1 MPDGQVVFEITGDN
15 REVRRSLQDTTR
27 AIEQESRNWDN
38 AASTA
43 AGRMEN
49 SMGGAFK
56 KISIAAAASTVGK
69 VLLDWGKSAVAAA
82 SDLQEV
88 QNVVDVTFGTS
99 AVQIDAWAKK
109 AQTQFGLT
117 ETQAKKFTS
126 TLGAMMKSAGMAGPE
141 IVSMSTDLAGLAADM
156 ASFYNLD
163 FETAFQK
170 IRSGI
175 SGEAEPLK
183 QLGIN
188 MSTANLQA
196 FALTQGITKAFD
208 KMSQGEQTLL
218 RYQYLMSATADAQGD
233 FARTSDGFA
242 NSQRRLET
250 ALETINTALGSTLL
264 NYITP
269 VVAGLADIV
278 TGLTTPAETTVLDNF
293 NGIDLDTAEKIADI
307 KKTADEANAL
317 VGVLNDIAAS
327 TVKTEENTRLE
338 GFIST
343 LSKDIGGLNLALLA
357 AQMGNVPGA
366 LEELGEALKA
376 ELGGDPDKWR
386 NLLQA
391 ISQNLP
397 GVTSATGKDTT
408 TADFLSAAAA
418 AADDLGAD
426 YSQYWGNLLSALGD
440 HAGDA
445 IAALAGGQGTGAIL
459 SGIAAGSNEL
469 GALSGVKWSAFIGA
483 VNGLESDTPK
493 NLSGV
498 ADALSKNLGG
508 DAGKWETLLQAIG
521 NNLGAVTTAVGAD
534 GTKTADW
541 LAAAASAADDLGPE
555 YAGYWQ
561 NLLTAL
567 GDNAGNAIRALAGGD
582 AIGGYLSSIAEGSN
596 RLGALSGIRWSSFIG
611 ALQGLD
617 GKESIPTNLSGVA
630 DALAKNIGGSASQWE
645 TLLTAIGTK
654 LPGVTTAVG
663 DDGTQTKDW
672 LSAAADAANDLGG
685 DYSTLWKNLLQA
697 LGDNAAAAIQAL
709 AGGSAA
715 GESMGEIA
723 ANANLLS
730 ALAGPK
736 WGLFISAVNGLD
748 NSTPANLQGV
758 ADALSTNLGGSAAK
772 WETLLSALSAHLP
785 TIKNSMEGDTSTV
798 AFLRDC
804 AEVADDLGADYSALW
819 ANLLQALGSNAA
831 AAISALSG
839 GMNSGMVVRNIA
851 LGANLLGDNA
861 PGNWSKLFS
870 ALQRVNG
877 LQNIFSDSGAA
888 GNVESLAKALSENSP
903 DTTRAEAWQTFLG
916 ALQQNSG
923 ALTALTKTSADETSA
938 WLSSLA
944 SAANTLS
951 PENANGWSLLFG
963 SFVSGLPGLQD
974 TEEGQ
979 QFFQSIAQEF
989 LAMGM
994 ESEEAKAGLLALG
1007 MSTDEIDQAQRQ
1019 WLETCK
1025 RLVKT
1030 IPGLA
1035 GVVNTQTGS
1044 INGGTKAIRE
1054 YVDAWQ
1060 KYNEAEAAFSR
1071 YRAKSEALNQEF
1083 SNIEALKQDVMVL
1096 QKITEADAKTIEA
1109 NNKRLDQIT
1118 QQYVNAPLALLN
1130 DPERN
1135 RLIKQNEELKA
1146 NGRYDE
1152 LQAKQKELNIRQDA
1166 YNEALERQA
1175 QEYEALVAI
1184 YGDEAQ
1190 LQEKL
1195 NEEMTKAT
1203 EGMTLLEKAAAGDEA
1218 AISSITTATQKAV
1231 DALTALEEYQAK
1243 VREETAQNIAQ
1254 VVKGFENIV
1263 TPAQRAKNEMADL
1276 TKQIEQ
1282 LNAAGEDTK
1291 SLETTKKGMEDSIP
1305 SVQKMTAALESQLKF
1320 MREYQAELQQAR
1332 DNGVDQG
1339 ILAILSD
1346 GSQESFDYLYALNH
1360 TGGDIGALNQMY
1372 REVQAERETMA
1383 DTLTESQLR
1392 TDAEYKNLKNEALL
1406 AVEGLKDLKDPAY
1419 ANTADMM
1426 AAIVQALQESQPG
1439 LAAQV
1444 EAINAILSRI
1454 IVPGFIATHPIYGS
1468 FYGSSKGS
1476 HANGLDNVPY
1486 DGYLAYLHQGERVQT
1501 AAEAELS
1508 RRYGLQQPGMDY
1520 GAMGSA
1526 IGANMPGMGNMQI
1539 VWRGRVVADVLSEMQ
1554 GDRYRALERSG
1565 WKS

>member
-27 AIEQESRNWDN
+27 VIEQESRNWDS

-56 KISIAAAASTVGK
+56 KISIAAAASAVGK

-175 SGEAEPLK
+175 SGETEPLK

-188 MSTANLQA
+188 MSTANLEA
-196 FALTQGITKAFD
+196 FALTQGITTAFD

-366 LEELGEALKA
+366 LEELGKALKA

-418 AADDLGAD
+418 AADDLGGD

-445 IAALAGGQGTGAIL
+445 IAALAGGQETGAIL

-493 NLSGV
+493 NLAGV

-541 LAAAASAADDLGPE
+541 LAAAASAADDLG
-555 YAGYWQ
+555 
-561 NLLTAL
+561 
-567 GDNAGNAIRALAGGD
+567 D
-582 AIGGYLSSIAEGSN
+582 
-596 RLGALSGIRWSSFIG
+596 
-611 ALQGLD
+611 
-617 GKESIPTNLSGVA
+617 
-630 DALAKNIGGSASQWE
+630 
-645 TLLTAIGTK
+645 
-654 LPGVTTAVG
+654 
-663 DDGTQTKDW
+663 
-672 LSAAADAANDLGG
+672 
-685 DYSTLWKNLLQA
+685 DYSAYWAQLLKA

-819 ANLLQALGSNAA
+819 TNLLQALGSNAA

-923 ALTALTKTSADETSA
+923 ALTALTKTSADETAA

-989 LAMGM
+989 LAMGT

-1019 WLETCK
+1019 WLDTCK

-1096 QKITEADAKTIEA
+1096 QKITEEDAKTIEA

-1118 QQYVNAPLALLN
+1118 QQYANSPLALLN

-1305 SVQKMTAALESQLKF
+1305 SVQKMTAALESQLQF
-1320 MREYQAELQQAR
+1320 MRKYQAELQQAR

-1339 ILAILSD
+1339 ILAMLSD

-1372 REVQAERETMA
+1372 REVQTERETMA
-1383 DTLTESQLR
+1383 DTLTESQLHV
-1392 TDAEYKNLKNEALL
+1392 DAEYKNLKNEALL

-1468 FYGSSKGS
+1468 FYGSSIGS

-1554 GDRYRALERSG
+1554 GDSYRALERSG

>member
-27 AIEQESRNWDN
+27 VIEQESRNWDS

-49 SMGGAFK
+49 CMGGAFK

-175 SGEAEPLK
+175 SGETEPLK

-188 MSTANLQA
+188 MSTANLEA

-250 ALETINTALGSTLL
+250 ALETINTALGTTLL
-264 NYITP
+264 DYITP

-293 NGIDLDTAEKIADI
+293 NGIDLDTAEKIAAI
-307 KKTADEANAL
+307 KKTAEEANAL

-418 AADDLGAD
+418 AADDLGGD

-445 IAALAGGQGTGAIL
+445 IAALAGGQETGAIL

-493 NLSGV
+493 NLAGV

-541 LAAAASAADDLGPE
+541 LAAAASAADDLG
-555 YAGYWQ
+555 
-561 NLLTAL
+561 
-567 GDNAGNAIRALAGGD
+567 D
-582 AIGGYLSSIAEGSN
+582 
-596 RLGALSGIRWSSFIG
+596 
-611 ALQGLD
+611 
-617 GKESIPTNLSGVA
+617 
-630 DALAKNIGGSASQWE
+630 
-645 TLLTAIGTK
+645 
-654 LPGVTTAVG
+654 
-663 DDGTQTKDW
+663 
-672 LSAAADAANDLGG
+672 
-685 DYSTLWKNLLQA
+685 
-697 LGDNAAAAIQAL
+697 
-709 AGGSAA
+709 
-715 GESMGEIA
+715 
-723 ANANLLS
+723 
-730 ALAGPK
+730 
-736 WGLFISAVNGLD
+736 
-748 NSTPANLQGV
+748 
-758 ADALSTNLGGSAAK
+758 
-772 WETLLSALSAHLP
+772 
-785 TIKNSMEGDTSTV
+785 
-798 AFLRDC
+798 
-804 AEVADDLGADYSALW
+804 DYSAYW
-819 ANLLQALGSNAA
+819 ANLLKALGDNAA

-916 ALQQNSG
+916 ALQQNAG
-923 ALTALTKTSADETSA
+923 ALTALTKTSADETAA

-989 LAMGM
+989 LAMGT

-1030 IPGLA
+1030 IPGLSS
-1035 GVVNTQTGS
+1035 VVNTQTGAVA
-1044 INGGTKAIRE
+1044 GGTSAI
-1054 YVDAWQ
+1054 Q
-1060 KYNEAEAAFSR
+1060 KYLQQWEELQKINTFLDAAF
-1071 YRAKSEALNQEF
+1071 AKREALNEKIASMEIYEVDYLQAQKRYENAQKAYNMALQNALSYYREDF
-1083 SNIEALKQDVMVL
+1083 SNA
-1096 QKITEADAKTIEA
+1096 TEHDLL
-1109 NNKRLDQIT
+1109 RYLDSNSLNSFQ
-1118 QQYVNAPLALLN
+1118 N
-1130 DPERN
+1130 DPI
-1135 RLIKQNEELKA
+1135 LYDFKQLYEDLKKSQTELEKTKETY
-1146 NGRYDE
+1146 NS
-1152 LQAKQKELNIRQDA
+1152 QK
-1166 YNEALERQA
+1166 EALESARKDAAALDETIVDLTNDQQSLSESA
-1175 QEYEALVAI
+1175 QDVAR
-1184 YGDEAQ
+1184 E
-1190 LQEKL
+1190 L
-1195 NEEMTKAT
+1195 
-1203 EGMTLLEKAAAGDEA
+1203 TLIERVAAGDEA

-1263 TPAQRAKNEMADL
+1263 TPAQRARNEMADL

-1305 SVQKMTAALESQLKF
+1305 SVQKMTAALESQLQF
-1320 MREYQAELQQAR
+1320 MREYQAEMQLAR

-1339 ILAILSD
+1339 ILAMLSD

-1360 TGGDIGALNQMY
+1360 TGGNIEALNKMY
-1372 REVQAERETMA
+1372 QEVQAERETMA
-1383 DTLTESQLR
+1383 DKLTESQLR
-1392 TDAEYKNLKNEALL
+1392 VDAEYKSLKSEALL
-1406 AVEGLKDLKDPAY
+1406 TVEGLKELKDPAY
-1419 ANTADMM
+1419 ENTVDVM

-1439 LAAQV
+1439 LTAQV
-1444 EAINAILSRI
+1444 DAINAILSRI
-1454 IVPGFIATHPIYGS
+1454 TGPGFIFTTPLYQS
-1468 FYGSSKGS
+1468 FYGVKPGR

-1508 RRYGLQQPGMDY
+1508 RRYALQQPGMDY

-1554 GDRYRALERSG
+1554 GDSYRALERSG

>member
-27 AIEQESRNWDN
+27 VIEQESRNWDS

-49 SMGGAFK
+49 SMGCAFK
-56 KISIAAAASTVGK
+56 KISIAAAASAVGK

-175 SGEAEPLK
+175 SGETEPLK

-188 MSTANLQA
+188 MSTANLEA
-196 FALTQGITKAFD
+196 FALTQGITTAFD

-357 AQMGNVPGA
+357 AHMGNVPGA
-366 LEELGEALKA
+366 LEELGKALKA

-397 GVTSATGKDTT
+397 GVTNATGKDTT

-418 AADDLGAD
+418 AADDLGGD

-445 IAALAGGQGTGAIL
+445 ISALAGGQGTGAIL
-459 SGIAAGSNEL
+459 SGIAAGSNQL

-498 ADALSKNLGG
+498 ADALSKSLGG
-508 DAGKWETLLQAIG
+508 DAGKWETILQAIG
-521 NNLGAVTTAVGAD
+521 NNLGAVTTAVGDD

-541 LAAAASAADDLGPE
+541 LAAAASAADDLG
-555 YAGYWQ
+555 
-561 NLLTAL
+561 
-567 GDNAGNAIRALAGGD
+567 D
-582 AIGGYLSSIAEGSN
+582 
-596 RLGALSGIRWSSFIG
+596 
-611 ALQGLD
+611 
-617 GKESIPTNLSGVA
+617 
-630 DALAKNIGGSASQWE
+630 
-645 TLLTAIGTK
+645 
-654 LPGVTTAVG
+654 
-663 DDGTQTKDW
+663 
-672 LSAAADAANDLGG
+672 
-685 DYSTLWKNLLQA
+685 DYSAYWAHLLKA

-723 ANANLLS
+723 ANANLLN

-748 NSTPANLQGV
+748 SSTPANLQGV

-819 ANLLQALGSNAA
+819 TNLLQALGSNAA

-916 ALQQNSG
+916 ALQQNAG
-923 ALTALTKTSADETSA
+923 ALTALTKTSADETA
-938 WLSSLA
+938 TWISSLA

-989 LAMGM
+989 LAMGT

-1044 INGGTKAIRE
+1044 INGGTKAIKE

-1096 QKITEADAKTIEA
+1096 QKITEEDAKTIEA

-1118 QQYVNAPLALLN
+1118 QQYANSPLALLN

-1231 DALTALEEYQAK
+1231 DALTALEEYQAR
-1243 VREETAQNIAQ
+1243 VREETAQNIVQ

-1263 TPAQRAKNEMADL
+1263 TPAQRARNEMADL

-1305 SVQKMTAALESQLKF
+1305 SVQKMTAALESQLQF
-1320 MREYQAELQQAR
+1320 MREYQAEMQLAW

-1339 ILAILSD
+1339 ILAMLSD

-1360 TGGDIGALNQMY
+1360 TGGNIEALNKMY
-1372 REVQAERETMA
+1372 QEVQAEKETMA
-1383 DTLTESQLR
+1383 DKLTESQLR
-1392 TDAEYKNLKNEALL
+1392 VDAEYKSLKSEALL
-1406 AVEGLKDLKDPAY
+1406 TVEGLKELKDPAY
-1419 ANTADMM
+1419 ENTVDVM

-1439 LAAQV
+1439 LTAQV
-1444 EAINAILSRI
+1444 DAINAILSRI
-1454 IVPGFIATHPIYGS
+1454 TGPGFIFTAPLYQS
-1468 FYGSSKGS
+1468 FYGVKPGS

-1526 IGANMPGMGNMQI
+1526 IGANLPGMGNMQI

-1554 GDRYRALERSG
+1554 GDSYRALERSG

>member
-27 AIEQESRNWDN
+27 AIEQESRNWDS

-43 AGRMEN
+43 ADRMEN
-49 SMGGAFK
+49 SMGSAFK
-56 KISIAAAASTVGK
+56 KISIAAAASAVGK

-99 AVQIDAWAKK
+99 AGQIDAWAKK
-109 AQTQFGLT
+109 SQTQFGLT

-175 SGEAEPLK
+175 SGETEPLK

-188 MSTANLQA
+188 MSVANLEA
-196 FALTQGITKAFD
+196 YALTQGITKAFD

-218 RYQYLMSATADAQGD
+218 RYQYLMQATADAQGD

-242 NSQRRLET
+242 NSKRRLET
-250 ALETINTALGSTLL
+250 ALETINTALGTTLL
-264 NYITP
+264 DYITP
-269 VVAGLADIV
+269 VVAGIADIV

-293 NGIDLDTAEKIADI
+293 NSTDLDTAEKIAAI
-307 KKTADEANAL
+307 KKTSDEANAL

-327 TVKTEENTRLE
+327 AVKTEENTRLE
-338 GFIST
+338 WFIST
-343 LSKDIGGLNLALLA
+343 LSKDIGGLNLALLD
-357 AQMGNVPGA
+357 AQMGNAPGA

-418 AADDLGAD
+418 AADDLGGD

-483 VNGLESDTPK
+483 VNGLD
-493 NLSGV
+493 
-498 ADALSKNLGG
+498 
-508 DAGKWETLLQAIG
+508 Q
-521 NNLGAVTTAVGAD
+521 
-534 GTKTADW
+534 
-541 LAAAASAADDLGPE
+541 
-555 YAGYWQ
+555 
-561 NLLTAL
+561 
-567 GDNAGNAIRALAGGD
+567 
-582 AIGGYLSSIAEGSN
+582 
-596 RLGALSGIRWSSFIG
+596 
-611 ALQGLD
+611 
-617 GKESIPTNLSGVA
+617 
-630 DALAKNIGGSASQWE
+630 
-645 TLLTAIGTK
+645 
-654 LPGVTTAVG
+654 
-663 DDGTQTKDW
+663 
-672 LSAAADAANDLGG
+672 
-685 DYSTLWKNLLQA
+685 
-697 LGDNAAAAIQAL
+697 
-709 AGGSAA
+709 
-715 GESMGEIA
+715 
-723 ANANLLS
+723 
-730 ALAGPK
+730 
-736 WGLFISAVNGLD
+736 
-748 NSTPANLQGV
+748 STPANLQGV

-785 TIKNSMEGDTSTV
+785 TIKNSVEGDTTTV

-819 ANLLQALGSNAA
+819 TNLLQALGSNAA

-839 GMNSGMVVRNIA
+839 DMNSGMVVRSIA

-888 GNVESLAKALSENSP
+888 GNVERLAKALSENSP

-923 ALTALTKTSADETSA
+923 ALTALTKTSADETTA

-989 LAMGM
+989 LAMGK

-1007 MSTDEIDQAQRQ
+1007 MSTDEIDQAQRK

-1030 IPGLA
+1030 IPGLSS
-1035 GVVNTQTGS
+1035 VVNTQTGAVA
-1044 INGGTKAIRE
+1044 GGTSAIQE
-1054 YVDAWQ
+1054 YLQQWEELQKVNTLLDA
-1060 KYNEAEAAFSR
+1060 AL
-1071 YRAKSEALNQEF
+1071 AKREALNEKIASMEIYEVDYLQAQKRYENAQKAYNKALQNALSYYREDFPHATEHNLLRYLDSNSLNSFQNDPILYEF
-1083 SNIEALKQDVMVL
+1083 KQLYEDLKKSQTELEKTKETYNSQKEAIESVRKDAAALDKTIVDLTNDQQSLSESAQDVAREL
-1096 QKITEADAKTIEA
+1096 TLIE
-1109 NNKRLDQIT
+1109 RS
-1118 QQYVNAPLALLN
+1118 
-1130 DPERN
+1130 
-1135 RLIKQNEELKA
+1135 
-1146 NGRYDE
+1146 
-1152 LQAKQKELNIRQDA
+1152 
-1166 YNEALERQA
+1166 
-1175 QEYEALVAI
+1175 
-1184 YGDEAQ
+1184 
-1190 LQEKL
+1190 
-1195 NEEMTKAT
+1195 
-1203 EGMTLLEKAAAGDEA
+1203 AAGDEA

-1231 DALTALEEYQAK
+1231 DALTALEEYQAR

-1263 TPAQRAKNEMADL
+1263 TPAQRARNEMADL

-1305 SVQKMTAALESQLKF
+1305 SVKKMTDALESQLQF

-1332 DNGVDQG
+1332 NNGVDKG
-1339 ILAILSD
+1339 ILAMLSD

-1360 TGGDIGALNQMY
+1360 TGGDIEALNQMY

-1392 TDAEYKNLKNEALL
+1392 ADAEYKNLKNEALL

-1419 ANTADMM
+1419 ENTADVMT
-1426 AAIVQALQESQPG
+1426 AVVQALQESQPG

-1444 EAINAILSRI
+1444 NAINAILSRI
-1454 IVPGFIATHPIYGS
+1454 TGPGFIFTAPLYQS
-1468 FYGSSKGS
+1468 FYGVKPGS

-1508 RRYGLQQPGMDY
+1508 RHYGLQQPGMDY

-1526 IGANMPGMGNMQI
+1526 IGANIPGMGNMQI

-1554 GDRYRALERSG
+1554 GDSYRALERSG

>member
-56 KISIAAAASTVGK
+56 KISIAAAASAVGK

-99 AVQIDAWAKK
+99 ATQIDAWAKK

-175 SGEAEPLK
+175 SGETEPLK

-188 MSTANLQA
+188 MSTANLEA

-208 KMSQGEQTLL
+208 QMSQGEQTLL

-366 LEELGEALKA
+366 LEELGKALKA

-397 GVTSATGKDTT
+397 GVTNATGKDTT

-418 AADDLGAD
+418 AADDLGGD

-493 NLSGV
+493 NLAGV

-541 LAAAASAADDLGPE
+541 LAAAASAADDLG
-555 YAGYWQ
+555 
-561 NLLTAL
+561 
-567 GDNAGNAIRALAGGD
+567 D
-582 AIGGYLSSIAEGSN
+582 
-596 RLGALSGIRWSSFIG
+596 
-611 ALQGLD
+611 
-617 GKESIPTNLSGVA
+617 
-630 DALAKNIGGSASQWE
+630 
-645 TLLTAIGTK
+645 
-654 LPGVTTAVG
+654 
-663 DDGTQTKDW
+663 
-672 LSAAADAANDLGG
+672 
-685 DYSTLWKNLLQA
+685 DYSAYWAQLLKA

-772 WETLLSALSAHLP
+772 WETLLSALSTHLP

-819 ANLLQALGSNAA
+819 TNLLQALGSNAA

-916 ALQQNSG
+916 ALQQNAG
-923 ALTALTKTSADETSA
+923 ALSTLTKTSADETAA
-938 WLSSLA
+938 WLSGLA

-951 PENANGWSLLFG
+951 TENANGWSLLFG

-1083 SNIEALKQDVMVL
+1083 ANIEALKQDVMVL
-1096 QKITEADAKTIEA
+1096 KKITEEDAKTIEA

-1118 QQYVNAPLALLN
+1118 QQYANSPLALLN

-1135 RLIKQNEELKA
+1135 RLRKQNEELKA

-1254 VVKGFENIV
+1254 VVKGFKNIV

-1305 SVQKMTAALESQLKF
+1305 SVQKMTAALESQLQF
-1320 MREYQAELQQAR
+1320 MRKYQAELQQAR

-1339 ILAILSD
+1339 ILAMLSD

-1372 REVQAERETMA
+1372 RDVQAERETMT

-1392 TDAEYKNLKNEALL
+1392 ADAEYKNLKNEALL

-1454 IVPGFIATHPIYGS
+1454 IVPGFIATQPIYGS
-1468 FYGSSKGS
+1468 FYGSSIGS

-1508 RRYGLQQPGMDY
+1508 RRYALQQPGMDY

-1554 GDRYRALERSG
+1554 GDSYRALERSG